1 MLSHWALE
9 VGRGLQTWLGLQ
21 PDPTQ
26 SLPLLCLIRGQ
37 TIGDTYSPLEPF
49 FQAWTLCE
57 TQPLGSWEQG

>member
-9 VGRGLQTWLGLQ
+9 VGRGFQTWLGLQ

-26 SLPLLCLIRGQ
+26 SLPLLCLIRRQ
-37 TIGDTYSPLEPF
+37 TLGDTHSPLEPYF
-49 FQAWTLCE
+49 WAWTLCE